1 MKVSSLTISQ
11 VDNTGKIEFQ
21 EFKVFWEKLKKWLVS
36 VDLMI
41 HYSCTEKYLESKT
54 MTET

>member
-36 VDLMI
+36 VDL
-41 HYSCTEKYLESKT
+41 STTTVLKNT
-54 MTET
+54 

>member
-41 HYSCTEKYLESKT
+41 RYKCTEVKDND
-54 MTET
+54 